1 MEEMESVYPG
11 YGLARHKGYPTR
23 QHLEALRRLGAS
35 PIHRR
40 SFAPVR
46 DLLTEEPG

>member
-1 MEEMESVYPG
+1 M
-11 YGLARHKGYPTR
+11 K
-23 QHLEALRRLGAS
+23 LGAS

-46 DLLTEEPG
+46 LALAGIVAAELQVESTIKRS